1 MANNNIVNNYC
12 STVVTIFQDV
22 KKNYENNIEII
33 KQAEEELNDLYH
45 ECELADPKDMYGGWK
60 LYKAIREVRIRRR
73 NAKQENEVLKDMYE
87 YLNSQSGQTF
97 KSKMQSIQ
105 GASVKI
111 QAAQESRTYQPRQ
124 RNDLTIVDK
133 HSTSTK
139 PFEQMLKEFNQTK
152 VSMQNGKLRK

>member
-1 MANNNIVNNYC
+1 MANNIVNNYC

-45 ECELADPKDMYGGWK
+45 ECELADPKDMYKGY
-60 LYKAIREVRIRRR
+60 LVYKAIREVRIRRR

-87 YLNSQSGQTF
+87 YLNSQAGQTF
-97 KSKMQSIQ
+97 KTKMQSIQ
-105 GASVKI
+105 GSAVKI
-111 QAAQESRTYQPRQ
+111 QTAQESRTYQPRQ
-124 RNDLTIVDK
+124 RNDLTITDK
-133 HSTSTK
+133 HSTATK

-152 VSMQNGKLRK
+152 VSVQNGKLRK